1 MESRRSPLDGNKTA
15 EFTTV
20 GFTPPY
26 GANSCKKQNLMG
38 GLEIPLSY
46 SVKDL
51 SFSLFMGLP
60 LDAKYKNIHVAS
72 RNRKIIEFFSRPI
85 A

>member
-1 MESRRSPLDGNKTA
+1 M
-15 EFTTV
+15 
-20 GFTPPY
+20 
-26 GANSCKKQNLMG
+26 
-38 GLEIPLSY
+38 PLSY

-85 A
+85 AQLNKELFRSELATKLGQDKRAIIKEISGNN

>member
-1 MESRRSPLDGNKTA
+1 VEGID
-15 EFTTV
+15 
-20 GFTPPY
+20 
-26 GANSCKKQNLMG
+26 
-38 GLEIPLSY
+38 IPLSY

-85 A
+85 AMLNKDLFRQELATKLTLDHRAIIKEITGSN

>member
-1 MESRRSPLDGNKTA
+1 MDSRHSPLNGNKTA

-20 GFTPPY
+20 GFSPPY
-26 GANSCKKQNLMG
+26 GVSACKKQNLL
-38 GLEIPLSY
+38 GLDGPLSQ

-51 SFSLFMGLP
+51 SFAMFMGLP

>member
-1 MESRRSPLDGNKTA
+1 M
-15 EFTTV
+15 
-20 GFTPPY
+20 
-26 GANSCKKQNLMG
+26 
-38 GLEIPLSY
+38 PLSY

-85 A
+85 AQLNKELFRSELATKLGKDQRAIIKEISGNN